1 MGDGSGGSE
10 NYIGKYT
17 KQNCITAVREKYPA
31 ANGAT
36 MEKNCPSTCRC
47 YAEFG
52 MTSWIGGS
60 RSSYQSCMFI
70 KGECCCHAQVFFRQ
84 KMDIYLP
91 VPISESK
98 SN

>member
-36 MEKNCPSTCRC
+36 MTRNCPTPTTCDC
-47 YAEFG
+47 FAEFG
-52 MTSWIGGS
+52 MTSWSGGS
-60 RSSYQSCMFI
+60 RSPYQSCI
-70 KGECCCHAQVFFRQ
+70 KGEC
-84 KMDIYLP
+84 
-91 VPISESK
+91 
-98 SN
+98 